1 MSARHTLSVI
11 IIAMNEADRIRP
23 CLESVAGLADEIIVL
38 DSGSSDDTV
47 AICREFTDQVF
58 VTDWPG
64 DGIQKQR
71 ALDKACMEWVL
82 RIDADERV
90 SPKLGDEIRTILAQ
104 QTIAETAF
112 RIPWATYVFG
122 RYLTNGQNGAFH
134 TNLFRREGAHYGDN
148 FVHGGVHPAPGPR
161 RKLRGVLYHD
171 AWRGYRHVLQK
182 FSDYAC
188 HAANRKYDLG
198 ETSGLGKAVAHAA
211 WRFFSIYV
219 LKGGFKDGSRGL
231 LMAIVYSQYVFNKY
245 AALWAQHQ
253 PGLPSPDNWKPP
265 AE

>member
-71 ALDKACMEWVL
+71 ALEKATMQWVL

-90 SPKLGDEIRTILAQ
+90 SPELREEIAAILVQ
-104 QTIAETAF
+104 EQIEETGF

-122 RYLTNGQNGAFH
+122 RYLQRGQNGAYH
-134 TNLFRREGAHYGDN
+134 INLFRREGAHYSDN
-148 FVHGGVHPAPGPR
+148 FVHAGLHTAPGPR
-161 RKLRGVLYHD
+161 RKLRGALYHD
-171 AWRGYRHVLQK
+171 AWRSYRHILQK

-188 HAANRKYDLG
+188 HSAQRMYDDG
-198 ETSGLGKAVAHAA
+198 KTGGLGQAIVHAA

-219 LKGGFKDGSRGL
+219 LKGGFRDGSRGL

-245 AALWAQHQ
+245 AALWALRE
-253 PGLPSPDNWKPP
+253 PGLPSPDDWKPP
-265 AE
+265 VD